1 MARYGFLTRF
11 FSSSAE
17 VSNLL
22 MMQAKIL
29 RMSSNPKA
37 AIQVIQNGLRPE
49 RPCGFA
55 QADSLV
61 SP

>member
-1 MARYGFLTRF
+1 MK
-11 FSSSAE
+11 
-17 VSNLL
+17 
-22 MMQAKIL
+22 QAKIL
-29 RMSSNPKA
+29 RMSNNPKA